1 MANYFDRYNKFR
13 INADIKPI
21 PGITIPIDSADKY
34 VVYKE
39 ISSRLDKL
47 SNSYYNN
54 PYSGWL
60 IMLANPEFGG
70 LEFNIPDSAIIRIP
84 FPYDSALSRYNTEI
98 TTHKELYGE

>member
-1 MANYFDRYNKFR
+1 MAQYFDRYNKFR

-21 PGITIPIDSADKY
+21 PSITIPLDSADKY
-34 VVYKE
+34 AVYKE
-39 ISSRLDKL
+39 SVTRLDKL

-70 LEFNIPDSAIIRIP
+70 LEFNIPDSTIIRVP
-84 FPYDSALSRYNTEI
+84 FPYDSALSRYTTQI
-98 TTHKELYGE
+98 TTHKQLYGE